1 MTQIREGGFQ
11 QIYTIFKQVLEFAY
25 CKSCSNVSKVYQTRG
40 LGSLINVPNGRLL
53 FIFKFL
59 DSFPDEEWSVQDTL
73 STSKV
78 KFSVTDPA
86 LFNKRF

>member
-1 MTQIREGGFQ
+1 MDRVVLQNLRYFKGFQLMTQIREGGFQ

-59 DSFPDEEWSVQDTL
+59 DSFPDEE
-73 STSKV
+73 
-78 KFSVTDPA
+78 
-86 LFNKRF
+86 